1 MKIHSVEVITP
12 VLDGACSGISSRKSL
27 VLKAV
32 LGDRDI
38 HSITLM
44 MIMLWGK
51 YTNVITIND
60 DFVDVDDANGDES
73 NARFERRRLNIECRP
88 STDRPSFCK
97 ITADNNLPDI
107 DIYDDDEEE
116 PLMTQWPWQQPLF
129 VSICDNFRQS

>member
-44 MIMLWGK
+44 MIML
-51 YTNVITIND
+51 
-60 DFVDVDDANGDES
+60 
-73 NARFERRRLNIECRP
+73 
-88 STDRPSFCK
+88 
-97 ITADNNLPDI
+97 
-107 DIYDDDEEE
+107 
-116 PLMTQWPWQQPLF
+116 
-129 VSICDNFRQS
+129 

>member
-12 VLDGACSGISSRKSL
+12 VLDGPYSGISSRKSL

-60 DFVDVDDANGDES
+60 DYVDVNDANGDES
-73 NARFERRRLNIECRP
+73 NARFERRRLNIERRP
-88 STDRPSFCK
+88 STDQPS
-97 ITADNNLPDI
+97 
-107 DIYDDDEEE
+107 
-116 PLMTQWPWQQPLF
+116 
-129 VSICDNFRQS
+129 